1 MTYFILLL
9 LAISISFNIFLVLIV
24 EYLAEEEN

>member
-9 LAISISFNIFLVLIV
+9 LAISISFNIFLALIV